1 MLRLKLIIFM
11 GIIRENKISLYA
23 QLGKLQHYFP
33 NSTTY
38 VDKCKMQFTWKTT
51 LCPSELSSSYE
62 IKLVYKF
69 GKNPDVFVVSPKPLA
84 LAEGKSKLPHVY
96 DHDKQWLCLY
106 HKPSREWTPNM
117 MIADTIVPWISEW
130 LLHYEY
136 WVVTGI
142 WHGGGIH

>member
-1 MLRLKLIIFM
+1 
-11 GIIRENKISLYA
+11 
-23 QLGKLQHYFP
+23 
-33 NSTTY
+33 
-38 VDKCKMQFTWKTT
+38 MQFTWKTT

-84 LAEGKSKLPHVY
+84 LAEGKLKLPHVY
-96 DHDKQWLCLY
+96 DHNSQWLCLY

-136 WVVTGI
+136 WVATGV
-142 WHGGGIH
+142 WNGGGIH